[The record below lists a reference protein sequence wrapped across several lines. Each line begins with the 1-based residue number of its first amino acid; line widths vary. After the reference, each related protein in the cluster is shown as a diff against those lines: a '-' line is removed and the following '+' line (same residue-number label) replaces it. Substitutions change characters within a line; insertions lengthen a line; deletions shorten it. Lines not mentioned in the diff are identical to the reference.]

1 MTLCTSS
8 YRRNKAAEALRELVH
23 AHLQRAEVYLLLAL
37 LACMWA
43 RSVELT

>member
-23 AHLQRAEVYLLLAL
+23 AHLQRAEVRLWSSCCSLYGL
-37 LACMWA
+37 
-43 RSVELT
+43 V